1 MYFCVFEFDRES
13 KFLWIACEVKKKF
26 YLKTIRQNKEKLHK
40 KAQMMSRQAGL
51 NKKKGQ
57 TARKTDKKINKTMKA
72 SSDIVVQLERI
83 KKEKVEKSKKGVE
96 RGRKER
102 NITKDKRKTKEGQR
116 KKERKTKRHN
126 KSEIRNKERERERQH
141 KDERRSDGERR
152 EI

>member
-1 MYFCVFEFDRES
+1 
-13 KFLWIACEVKKKF
+13 
-26 YLKTIRQNKEKLHK
+26 
-40 KAQMMSRQAGL
+40 MSRQAGL

-57 TARKTDKKINKTMKA
+57 TARKTDKKKNKTMKA

-126 KSEIRNKERERERQH
+126 KYEIRNKERERERQH

>member
-57 TARKTDKKINKTMKA
+57 TARKTDKKKNKTMKA

-116 KKERKTKRHN
+116 KKERKTKRH
-126 KSEIRNKERERERQH
+126 KKYEIRRERERQH